1 MIENNR
7 AKIQKRRIFM
17 RIQLSDHFNYSKL
30 LKFVLPSI
38 LMMICTSVYSVVDGL
53 FVSNFVGK
61 THFAA
66 INLTMPFIMGVVTIG
81 FMIGTGGSAIVAKTL
96 GEGKK
101 EKANEYFTMLMC
113 LTVILGIVIT
123 ILGLLFLRPI
133 IILLGAEGILIEYCM
148 MYGKM
153 ILISMTAFMLQTTFQ
168 SFFIVAEKPALS
180 LKISIAAGLTNMI
193 LDFVFIV
200 IFHWGLAGAAAATMM
215 GQVVGG
221 IIPLFYFAKKNNSLL
236 HFTKFKWDM
245 SVIWKTCTNGSSEM
259 MTNLSASV
267 VNILYNYQLM
277 RIAGE
282 NGISAYGVIMYVN
295 FVFTALFIGYSIG
308 SAPIFAYHYGA
319 GNHNELQNL
328 FQKSLKLIAI
338 SSIILTILAEAVS
351 LPLTSIFVG
360 YDKELLDMTCN
371 GFKVYA
377 LSFAISGFNIF
388 SSGFFT
394 ALNNGF
400 ISAFISFTRTLL
412 FQLGAVL
419 ILPFLIGLN
428 GIWLAIVTAELLAL
442 FVSIFFFVTK
452 RKQYHY

>member
-1 MIENNR
+1 
-7 AKIQKRRIFM
+7 M
-17 RIQLSDHFNYSKL
+17 RIQLSDHFNYNKL
-30 LKFVLPSI
+30 LRFVLPSI
-38 LMMICTSVYSVVDGL
+38 LMMICTSVYGVVDGL

-66 INLTMPFIMGVVTIG
+66 VNLVMPFLMAVVTIG

-101 EKANEYFTMLMC
+101 EKANEYFTMLIC
-113 LTVILGIVIT
+113 LTVILGIIIT

-133 IILLGAEGILIEYCM
+133 VIMLGAKGVLIEYCM
-148 MYGKM
+148 TYGKM
-153 ILISMTAFMLQTTFQ
+153 ILFSMTAFMLQTTFQ
-168 SFFIVAEKPALS
+168 SFFIVAEKPELS

-200 IFHWGLAGAAAATMM
+200 IFRWGLVGAAAATMM

-221 IIPLFYFAKKNNSLL
+221 VIPLFYFVKKNSSLL
-236 HFTKFKWDM
+236 HFKKFVWNT

-319 GNHNELQNL
+319 ANHSELQNL
-328 FQKSLKLIAI
+328 FQKSLKLITI
-338 SSIILTILAEAVS
+338 FSIVLTVLSEAVS
-351 LPLTSIFVG
+351 LPLTRIFVG

-371 GFKVYA
+371 GFRVYA
-377 LSFAISGFNIF
+377 LSFVICGFNIF

-419 ILPFLIGLN
+419 ILPFFIGLN
-428 GIWLAIVTAELLAL
+428 GIWFAIVVAELLAL
-442 FVSIFFFVTK
+442 FVSIFFFATK